1 MTTIL
6 DAIRN
11 LDAARARGEIDETEF
26 RDVRKA
32 VMSLIED
39 AEVIEPDITDMV
51 VEPTKAEEPEENEPR
66 PIEARDLWLFR
77 AGLLVCL
84 IIALSWVFAD
94 ETVAFTLATAGLA
107 VVVIRAAQIAEE
119 PDSIDVESEPD
130 GDAKPI
136 DGADA
141 HTETEAQSQVEARA

>member
-39 AEVIEPDITDMV
+39 AEVIEPDTDDIV
-51 VEPTKAEEPEENEPR
+51 VEPTEVEENEPR
-66 PIEARDLWLFR
+66 PIEARDLWLFG